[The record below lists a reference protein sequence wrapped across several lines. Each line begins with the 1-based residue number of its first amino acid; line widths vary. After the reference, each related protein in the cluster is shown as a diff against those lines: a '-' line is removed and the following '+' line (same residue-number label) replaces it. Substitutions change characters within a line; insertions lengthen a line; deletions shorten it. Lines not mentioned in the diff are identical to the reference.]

1 MIKLKDMQVFEILT
15 EFDEIQ
21 GRTNKINYLRK
32 YSEHTPLKYILKFNY
47 CKTIKSV
54 IPEGQPPFN
63 DEQDDGPARSS
74 LWQYLNVFPTFVE
87 SKQSM
92 QVKPLQRERIFI
104 EMLEAIAVEEAK
116 MIILAKD
123 RELERLYKS
132 LDVDI
137 VREAFPDIDIQNDT
151 PVTEVSEEDKIND
164 ISATIKVKKDEIKNL
179 QAEIKELTKE
189 AKALKNESNADSI
202 SV

>member
-15 EFDEIQ
+15 KLEEIS
-21 GRTNKINYLRK
+21 GRTNKINYLK
-32 YSEHTPLKYILKFNY
+32 QFNDHVPLKYVLKFNY
-47 CKTIKSV
+47 CKTIKSI

-63 DEQDDGPARSS
+63 DTADDGPARSS

-92 QVKPLQRERIFI
+92 QIKPLQRERVFI

-123 RELERLYKS
+123 RELEKLYPS
-132 LDVDI
+132 LTIDI
-137 VREAFPDIDIQNDT
+137 ARESFPDMNIQNDT
-151 PVTEVSEEDKIND
+151 PKKEITEEEKKID
-164 ISATIKVKKDEIKNL
+164 IEEIIKTKKNEIKTL
-179 QAEIKELTKE
+179 QAEVKKLKDELKP
-189 AKALKNESNADSI
+189 NSI
-202 SV
+202 SL